1 MSFLSK
7 LRYAGV
13 KRADLIHNYKLF
25 VRSSLEYC
33 SVAIHNSLTEGQN
46 RALEHCQAVAL
57 RIILQSDYET
67 YEQSLLLTGLEKL
80 SARRAARCLDFSLKC
95 IDHEQNSRFFPRN
108 PNIDNAR
115 DVREREE
122 FLVHFARTEQYR
134 KSTIPACQR
143 LLNSYFKERGSA
155 PDAEGAGQGAGARSR
170 EGAGQGAEAR
180 AGERREE
187 QGLPPGGG
195 G

>member
-1 MSFLSK
+1 M
-7 LRYAGV
+7 
-13 KRADLIHNYKLF
+13 
-25 VRSSLEYC
+25 
-33 SVAIHNSLTEGQN
+33 
-46 RALEHCQAVAL
+46 
-57 RIILQSDYET
+57 
-67 YEQSLLLTGLEKL
+67 
-80 SARRAARCLDFSLKC
+80 DFSLKC

-143 LLNSYFKERGSA
+143 LLNSYFEERGSA
-155 PDAEGAGQGAGARSR
+155 PADAEGAGQGTGARSR

-180 AGERREE
+180 AEERKEK